1 MTVTERT
8 PPPGD
13 RAEAAYDV
21 AVIGGGPAGLSGALV
36 LARSRRGVLVI
47 DAGEPR
53 NAPSAHA
60 HNYLTRDG
68 APPAE
73 ILAAGRREVRGYGAE
88 ILSPVSVVAAES
100 LGDGSGAPLFRLGL
114 SDGRSVTARRLL
126 VATGVRDEL
135 PDVPGL
141 AAHWGAS
148 VLHCP
153 YCHGWEARDQPIALL
168 ASNGLAAHMGLLW
181 SQWSDDVT
189 LVTHTAPA
197 SALDDAKRARLAAAG
212 VRVVDDRADGV
223 AVDADGALSG
233 LTLAGGGSVP
243 CLAVVVSPRS
253 TVRLGP
259 LAALGLEPA
268 EVVMEGDVLGTQI
281 ETDPTGRSPVPG
293 IWVAGNAASPH
304 EHVVGSA
311 AAGVRAGAM
320 INMDLIEAD
329 TPSVPTPSRRSSR

>member
-1 MTVTERT
+1 MTTRGT
-8 PPPGD
+8 PPSGD
-13 RAEAAYDV
+13 DRDAYDV
-21 AVIGGGPAGLSGALV
+21 AVIGGGPAGLSGALA
-36 LARSRRGVLVI
+36 LARSRRRVLVI

-73 ILAAGRREVRGYGAE
+73 ILAAGRKEVRGYGAE
-88 ILSPVSVVAAES
+88 VLTPVSVTSAEA
-100 LGDGSGAPLFRLGL
+100 LGGPDSPLFRLGL

-135 PDVPGL
+135 PDVAGL
-141 AAHWGAS
+141 AEHWGET

-153 YCHGWEARDQPIALL
+153 YCHGWEVRDQPVALL

-181 SQWSDDVT
+181 SQWSDHVT

-197 SALDDAKRARLAAAG
+197 LDDARRARLEAAG
-212 VRVVDDRADGV
+212 VTVVDDRAT
-223 AVDADGALSG
+223 AVTRDRDGALSG

-243 CLAVVVSPRS
+243 CRAVVVSPRS

-259 LAALGLEPA
+259 LAALGLEPTD
-268 EVVMEGDVLGTQI
+268 VVMEGQVLGTQI

-293 IWVAGNAASPH
+293 VWVAGNAAGIN
-304 EHVVGSA
+304 EHVVSSA
-311 AAGVRAGAM
+311 AAGVRAGAV

-329 TPSVPTPSRRSSR
+329 TPAVPTPSRRSAR